1 MENRKHP
8 DSSLRMSLG
17 IIRLNKR
24 YPAARVEAACAKALN
39 FSLYRYRNV
48 KNILDKHLENDFIEN
63 KLENKVAHENIR
75 GAEYYKG
82 ELC

>member
-1 MENRKHP
+1 M
-8 DSSLRMSLG
+8 
-17 IIRLNKR
+17 
-24 YPAARVEAACAKALN
+24 EAACGKALN

-48 KNILDKHLENDFIEN
+48 KNILDKNLGNDFIEN
-63 KLENKVAHENIR
+63 KLENKIAHENIR